1 VGGLATLQTR
11 RSPSAV
17 SVANIS
23 DFCFEDDACQAS
35 PTIADGPLEVV
46 KVCKM
51 VKAGRSVE
59 MRIEPF

>member
-1 VGGLATLQTR
+1 VGGFDTLQTR

-23 DFCFEDDACQAS
+23 DFCFEDEACQAS

-51 VKAGRSVE
+51 VKEGRRVDI
-59 MRIEPF
+59 RIEPF